1 MENTKNMKSPLVVV
15 GDVILDLQRL
25 ANLCSV
31 MSMLKDR
38 SDELTAEEVGD
49 TMGLLRDAL
58 DRQVKALDAIQLPR
72 AKMEDCA

>member
-58 DRQVKALDAIQLPR
+58 DRQVKALDAIQWPR